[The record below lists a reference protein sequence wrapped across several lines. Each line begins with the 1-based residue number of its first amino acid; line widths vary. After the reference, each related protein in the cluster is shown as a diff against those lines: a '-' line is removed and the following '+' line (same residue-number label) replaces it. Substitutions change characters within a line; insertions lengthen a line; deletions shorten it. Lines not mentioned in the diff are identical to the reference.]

1 MRTDRRG
8 VACTVAA
15 VALAL
20 ILNLSA
26 VSQETGSPAEGEQ
39 DDDAREIGLIERTQ
53 RGLAQLDVSVSGPW
67 EAISNLT
74 ADDFELVIYG
84 NLIEDLVVDR
94 LCSNPKAVGKT
105 KAGTNDVVTVAPD
118 ETLSPAEALPRPVSF
133 LFYFDQLLLNGS
145 GRQNSIDLARGMI
158 RENIRDG
165 NRAAIVSSG
174 KRLTTFADLTDDPEV
189 LLEALDRLERSREQ
203 WVTYASTEPSR
214 IREVL
219 ELFEINGMSAACGTA
234 WRYQRDEVWQTDRAL
249 RLFALTLGH
258 LAELDPPKVAFYFA
272 DMMRREAGMHYLSY
286 VGGCSEVGNR
296 LGDGVFGSDF
306 AMQRVMD
313 EAAAHGTRVYSV
325 RGEGLVAPASTETR
339 QAIPARTMTNFQRYS
354 QAGNALADIA
364 LETGGRFFINGEGAG
379 KITKALDADLGCVY
393 LLSFDPIGL
402 MQDKPLKVLLRTK
415 KPKVKAY
422 VRGQIVLQSESARK
436 TSKLMA
442 AFAAPGSVQIDT
454 DLQGAIVPTGY
465 DKGRYTA
472 LVQVRVPGSPLP
484 EAEWDLGAS
493 LLSRGELRADASGR
507 VSVARP
513 YVPVIFETEM
523 TFKPG
528 PFELIIVAHEIVAD
542 QLGTERVE
550 GDWPMRDEGAA
561 IGPIAVIQPEEGV
574 FVRDGETRTRG
585 ALARG
590 SNEILRTDL
599 PTALVALVCRGS
611 SKKKTL
617 NVERTLIGEGETL
630 FPDMEIEFGDER
642 CAQIRDLIPTSTMT
656 PGSFTYRVRLLD
668 GEEEVAVSERTF
680 LANGATPSSRTPAPG
695 AGS

>member
-1 MRTDRRG
+1 MRTLRRA
-8 VACTVAA
+8 VAGLGAA
-15 VALAL
+15 LALAL
-20 ILNLSA
+20 ILSASA
-26 VSQETGSPAEGEQ
+26 VSQETEPPTDGGQ
-39 DDDAREIGLIERTQ
+39 DDGAREIGLIERTQ

-84 NLIEDLVVDR
+84 NVIENLVVDR
-94 LCSNPKAVGKT
+94 LCSQPVASGKT
-105 KAGTNDVVTVAPD
+105 KAVAD
-118 ETLSPAEALPRPVSF
+118 DLRRPVSF
-133 LFYFDQLLLNGS
+133 LFYFDQLLLNGA

-158 RENIRDG
+158 REKIRDG

-189 LLEALDRLERSREQ
+189 LLEALDRLERDRQQ
-203 WVTYASTEPSR
+203 WVTYASEEQYR

-219 ELFEINGMSAACGTA
+219 ELFDTNGIHAACGTA
-234 WRYQRDEVWQTDRAL
+234 WRFQRDEVWQTDRAL

-272 DMMRREAGMHYLSY
+272 DIMRREAGLHYLSY
-286 VGGCSEVGNR
+286 VGGCAGVGNR
-296 LGDGVFGSDF
+296 AGEGVFGSDF

-339 QAIPARTMTNFQRYS
+339 QAIPALSTTNFQRYS
-354 QAGNALADIA
+354 QAGDSLASIA
-364 LETGGRFFINGEGAG
+364 LETGGRFFINGEGPG
-379 KITKALDADLGCVY
+379 KITKVLDADLGCLY

-415 KPKVKAY
+415 KPKVKTY
-422 VRGQIVLQSESARK
+422 VRGQIVLQSESARR
-436 TSKLMA
+436 TSKLLA
-442 AFAAPGSVQIDT
+442 AFAAPGSVQIDAEIH
-454 DLQGAIVPTGY
+454 GAIIPTGF
-465 DKGRYTA
+465 DKGLYTA
-472 LVQVRVPGSPLP
+472 LVQVRAPGSPLS
-484 EAEWDLGAS
+484 EAQWDLGAS

-507 VSVARP
+507 VSVSRP
-513 YVPVIFETEM
+513 YVPIVFETEM

-528 PFELIIVAHEIVAD
+528 PYELILVAHELVAD

-550 GDWPMRDEGAA
+550 GDWPLRDEGAA

-574 FVRDGETRTRG
+574 FVRDGETRTHG
-585 ALARG
+585 ALARTSG
-590 SNEILRTDL
+590 ELLRTDL
-599 PTALVALVCRGS
+599 PTALVGLVCRGP

-617 NVERTLIGEGETL
+617 KVERTLIGETETQ
-630 FPDMEIEFGDER
+630 FPDMEIDFGDER
-642 CAQIRDLIPTSTMT
+642 CAQIRDLIPASTMT

-668 GEEEVAVSERTF
+668 GDEEIAMAERTF
-680 LANGATPSSRTPAPG
+680 LANDSNPSAR
-695 AGS
+695 